1 MPQKEK
7 ATSGIRAPRQ
17 IFYGWKLVGAAV
29 FILAVV
35 VGPTFQGLGTFFVAL
50 ERHFGWS
57 RTLLAGAFSLSRVE
71 GAILGP
77 VEGVLTDRLGARRI
91 ILSGFLILGAGLVSL
106 SLIQN
111 LLSFYIAF
119 LVIFTGAGLAG
130 FIPLMA
136 AINHWFQRRRATA
149 MAIGLTGTNI
159 GGLLVP
165 ALAWSITKVG
175 WRTTAL
181 VMGIAIWALAFPVT
195 RFIRNR
201 PEEYGLYPDGEPP
214 ETSQRDAASDQ
225 EIAEEDSEQNF
236 TVGQAVRTTA
246 FWAITVTH
254 GFGATSFTTIAIH
267 IVPALT
273 DTGMSLTMA
282 GVVVAVYTSTGVVF
296 QLVGGFLGDRL
307 PKPPL
312 IAFFIATQGL
322 GILIVAFNS
331 SVPGAFLF
339 AVVFGMGFGGRVPLL
354 TAIRGDYF
362 GRKSFATILGVSQ
375 LPMNLIM
382 MGAPVLAGYLFD
394 LQGTYRVPF
403 VGLTVLNLM
412 GAVLILVA
420 RKPKLPGARQR
431 SVEGRLEE

>member
-1 MPQKEK
+1 
-7 ATSGIRAPRQ
+7 
-17 IFYGWKLVGAAV
+17 
-29 FILAVV
+29 
-35 VGPTFQGLGTFFVAL
+35 
-50 ERHFGWS
+50 
-57 RTLLAGAFSLSRVE
+57 
-71 GAILGP
+71 

-254 GFGATSFTTIAIH
+254 GFGATAFTTIAIH